1 MTDPSADDR
10 SGEGADDDRLRIAL
24 LNAAHKRESTR
35 RNFERELDAEL
46 VEFHCP
52 SGELP
57 ETFAFDACVVTGS
70 SASVYWDEPWIGALK
85 EWVGEAVAAGLPFLG
100 VCYGHQLLADVLG
113 GRVEDMGEYEIGYRS
128 VEHDGANRLL
138 TGVDED
144 FTVFTTHSDRVA
156 AAPPGATVFARN
168 EYGIHGFQRDRV
180 FGVQF
185 HPEYDMTTAE
195 RVTAGK
201 DGDLEPARIQSVLA
215 GIDAERYEAACEAKR
230 LFDNFT
236 AFVREQRDVGRGAD
250 IGAGS
255 GTDAAAT
262 VDVDTVDVDTAVDA
276 AAESPLESP
285 ADSSTSS

>member
-1 MTDPSADDR
+1 M
-10 SGEGADDDRLRIAL
+10 AL

-57 ETFAFDACVVTGS
+57 DTFDFDACVVTGS
-70 SASVYWDEPWIGALK
+70 SASVYWDRPWIGAAK
-85 EWVGEAVAAGLPFLG
+85 EWIGEAVAAGLPFLG

-113 GRVEDMGEYEIGYRS
+113 GRVEDMGEYEIGYRA
-128 VEHDGANRLL
+128 VEHDGTSRLL
-138 TGVDED
+138 TGVDEE

-156 AAPPGATVFARN
+156 AAPPDATVFARN
-168 EYGIHGFQRDRV
+168 EYGIHGFRRGRV

-201 DGDLEPARIQSVLA
+201 DGDLEPDRIRAVLE

-236 AFVREQRDVGRGAD
+236 AFVREQRTAGRTSDV
-250 IGAGS
+250 AGS
-255 GTDAAAT
+255 ETDTART
-262 VDVDTVDVDTAVDA
+262 VDADPVDVETTADAA
-276 AAESPLESP
+276 AAESPHGPS
-285 ADSSTSS
+285 ADSSTSF